1 MYGISGY
8 NTLEVILYETG
19 VIKYQYKYSSNNWG
33 ADWAGNYPLT
43 GIQNSDSTIG
53 IEYEATIDQAL
64 YDGLAI
70 EFYSD
75 NNSYDDSLNN
85 NIYYS
90 INSYEWDFDNDG
102 TYDYQETI
110 TNAPDGLFDG
120 KTTHIYEDNN
130 IYTVTIQIT
139 DDLGAID
146 TATCLINVKNV
157 APTLNIITAPIDP
170 IQLGNPITANAKF
183 TEPGI
188 LDTHTAIWDWDDG
201 NTSIGTITGSSG
213 TYTVMNESWTY
224 GKPGV
229 YTITL
234 TITDDDGG
242 SDTMTFNYIVIYN
255 SSAGFVTGGG
265 WINSPI
271 GAYRQDINL
280 TGKANFGFVSK
291 YKKGQSTPTGNT

>member
-110 TNAPDGLFDG
+110 TNAPD
-120 KTTHIYEDNN
+120 
-130 IYTVTIQIT
+130 
-139 DDLGAID
+139 
-146 TATCLINVKNV
+146 
-157 APTLNIITAPIDP
+157 
-170 IQLGNPITANAKF
+170 
-183 TEPGI
+183 
-188 LDTHTAIWDWDDG
+188 
-201 NTSIGTITGSSG
+201 
-213 TYTVMNESWTY
+213 
-224 GKPGV
+224 
-229 YTITL
+229 
-234 TITDDDGG
+234 
-242 SDTMTFNYIVIYN
+242 
-255 SSAGFVTGGG
+255 
-265 WINSPI
+265 
-271 GAYRQDINL
+271 
-280 TGKANFGFVSK
+280 
-291 YKKGQSTPTGNT
+291 